1 MLFRLRARS
10 PHGGEEVGPS
20 GSTVRSTKKT
30 IAEGVGKMYQHS
42 LDQLSVYDVV
52 SPLGDAVR
60 PDNRWV
66 RLAARI
72 DWRALEEQYAAHF
85 KRGGKQ
91 AIPLRCAFGSL
102 VIKRALGVSDRQTVE
117 LIRESPY
124 LQYFIGLPV
133 FTETP
138 PFSARSM
145 AAFRARIPEREVAR
159 AARLLHKK

>member
-1 MLFRLRARS
+1 
-10 PHGGEEVGPS
+10 
-20 GSTVRSTKKT
+20 
-30 IAEGVGKMYQHS
+30 MYQHS

-102 VIKRALGVSDRQTVE
+102 VIKRA
-117 LIRESPY
+117 
-124 LQYFIGLPV
+124 
-133 FTETP
+133 
-138 PFSARSM
+138 
-145 AAFRARIPEREVAR
+145 
-159 AARLLHKK
+159 